1 MLFIVYVVIKFYC
14 YIFGKEII
22 VYNDYKLLEMIVKKL
37 LVLVLMRLQKMLL
50 KLQWY
55 NLKVCYCRGKN
66 MIVVDVLFREYL
78 FEVDLEM
85 EIFENVN
92 MFNMLDVIFD
102 CYLDIVYCIRLEL
115 LDFCSMIVNGWLDI
129 KFEIFFCVREYWNF

>member
-1 MLFIVYVVIKFYC
+1 
-14 YIFGKEII
+14 
-22 VYNDYKLLEMIVKKL
+22 
-37 LVLVLMRLQKMLL
+37 MLL

-55 NLKVCYCRGKN
+55 NLKVCYCRGKD

-102 CYLDIVYCIRLEL
+102 CYLDIVYCIR
-115 LDFCSMIVNGWLDI
+115 
-129 KFEIFFCVREYWNF
+129 